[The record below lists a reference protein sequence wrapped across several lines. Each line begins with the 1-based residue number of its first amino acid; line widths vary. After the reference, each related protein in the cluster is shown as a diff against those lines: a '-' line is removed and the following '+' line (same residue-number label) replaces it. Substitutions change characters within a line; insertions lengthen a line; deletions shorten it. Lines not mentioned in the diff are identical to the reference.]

1 MMKEI
6 AKKKPEK
13 NSGLDAFQK
22 MTYSY
27 DCVDSQSSILNLK
40 FFWNILLS
48 NINVF
53 PLPQCIILW
62 KLELY
67 LWIKLETNFSS
78 KAMMKYLKSS
88 LFLKGNKTQKK
99 T

>member
-53 PLPQCIILW
+53 PLPQ
-62 KLELY
+62 
-67 LWIKLETNFSS
+67 
-78 KAMMKYLKSS
+78 
-88 LFLKGNKTQKK
+88 
-99 T
+99 

>member
-27 DCVDSQSSILNLK
+27 NCVDSQSSILN
-40 FFWNILLS
+40 W
-48 NINVF
+48 
-53 PLPQCIILW
+53 
-62 KLELY
+62 
-67 LWIKLETNFSS
+67 
-78 KAMMKYLKSS
+78 AKSS
-88 LFLKGNKTQKK
+88 SETSYFLI
-99 T
+99 